1 MACRD
6 PLAATDGSDALIVV
20 TEWREFRSPDYAE
33 LRRRLR
39 QPVVIDGRNL
49 YDPQLM
55 AELGFDY
62 TGIGRAQAK
71 GVEAADSAGETP
83 IRALVA

>member
-1 MACRD
+1 MRNEYD
-6 PLAATDGSDALIVV
+6 INFSKFQTGQITE

-39 QPVVIDGRNL
+39 QPVIIDGRNL
-49 YDPQLM
+49 YDPELM

-71 GVEAADSAGETP
+71 SVGAADSAGETP